1 MMLRKPLLILF
12 LLIAQAEVLPG
23 ANAAV
28 LDAAYLTG
36 KWEINADG
44 PCGKADAEK
53 LIVNDNA
60 TFEYG
65 RRGKIEA
72 VGFWRIRENVVVF
85 EMLTSP
91 AYFQD
96 IANELKDYTRHEV
109 YSMQMMPLDMQ
120 QERFNAVASIDD
132 QMSRLVLQRCR

>member
-1 MMLRKPLLILF
+1 MLGKNLLMLMSILVLTGF
-12 LLIAQAEVLPG
+12 LPG
-23 ANAAV
+23 ANAAAP
-28 LDAAYLTG
+28 DAAYLTG

-44 PCGKADAEK
+44 ACGKEDAEK
-53 LIVNDNA
+53 LIVHDNA

-72 VGFWRIRENVVVF
+72 VGFWRIEQDVVVF

-109 YSMQMMPLDMQ
+109 YSVQMMPLDMQ
-120 QERFNAVASIDD
+120 QDRFSAVASIDD
-132 QMSRLVLQRCR
+132 QMNRLVLQRCR

>member
-1 MMLRKPLLILF
+1 MLRKTLLMLTSTLALTGF
-12 LLIAQAEVLPG
+12 LSSVS
-23 ANAAV
+23 AAD

-36 KWEINADG
+36 KWEINSDG
-44 PCGKADAEK
+44 TCGKEDAEK

-65 RRGKIEA
+65 RRGRIEA
-72 VGFWRIRENVVVF
+72 VGFWRIEQDVVTF
-85 EMLTSP
+85 QMLTSP

-109 YSMQMMPLDMQ
+109 YSMHMMPIEMQ
-120 QERFNAVASIDD
+120 PDQFSAVASIDD
-132 QMSRLVLQRCR
+132 QMSRLALQRCR

>member
-1 MMLRKPLLILF
+1 MLRNTLVMLSFIFALSGF
-12 LLIAQAEVLPG
+12 LPG
-23 ANAAV
+23 ANAAG
-28 LDAAYLTG
+28 LDSAYLTG
-36 KWEINADG
+36 KWEINSDG
-44 PCGKADAEK
+44 ACGKEDAEK
-53 LIVNDNA
+53 LIVHDNA

-72 VGFWRIRENVVVF
+72 VGFWRIEQDVVVF

-96 IANELKDYTRHEV
+96 IANELKGYTRHEA

-120 QERFNAVASIDD
+120 QDQFSAVASIDD